1 MVAKQLE
8 EDVWKKVNMKVHR
21 IDFNTSKNLIAH
33 ENNSKIPYVALEVQ
47 CCAKDSMY
55 PSFLWIL
62 LPSNQTFLQF
72 FLKWS

>member
-21 IDFNTSKNLIAH
+21 IDFNTSKNLIAN

>member
-21 IDFNTSKNLIAH
+21 IYFNTSKNLIAN

>member
-1 MVAKQLE
+1 
-8 EDVWKKVNMKVHR
+8 MKVHR
-21 IDFNTSKNLIAH
+21 INFNTSKNLIAH

-47 CCAKDSMY
+47 CCAKDSIY

-72 FLKWS
+72 FF